1 VIARVS
7 VSHWIEASLL
17 LNCLS
22 RSSPAGGRGSRAK
35 ASCFRSDDQTKHE
48 LQLLGSAGTSNR
60 RINDT
65 LIQLP
70 RHSETSTSRFSHHTT
85 KMSTVA
91 APRSSR
97 ESKPRESKPKESKPK
112 EPKPK
117 ESKSKEA
124 KEDKSKVH
132 KLSLKGSSKLCV
144 EFFEFATNTI
154 LFQRGVYPPED
165 FSPYV
170 QSSNSSRIAANFI
183 LVSRSMA

>member
-1 VIARVS
+1 
-7 VSHWIEASLL
+7 
-17 LNCLS
+17 
-22 RSSPAGGRGSRAK
+22 
-35 ASCFRSDDQTKHE
+35 
-48 LQLLGSAGTSNR
+48 
-60 RINDT
+60 
-65 LIQLP
+65 
-70 RHSETSTSRFSHHTT
+70 
-85 KMSTVA
+85 MSTVA
-91 APRSSR
+91 APRSR

-112 EPKPK
+112 ESKPK

-170 QSSNSSRIAANFI
+170 WSSNSNRIAANF
-183 LVSRSMA
+183 VVASRNMA